1 MGRLYSSN
9 TLEVFQDFYPKPNQS
24 SVDLKF
30 LSPPAKEMRESKVVL
45 KNAWKIVNK
54 PGNLWKRLVSGTNS
68 MADAWHMLQP
78 QRGPCMSMPILYMV
92 LP

>member
-30 LSPPAKEMRESKVVL
+30 LSPPAKEMRESKAVL
-45 KNAWKIVNK
+45 KKCLKNCEQAWKLVK
-54 PGNLWKRLVSGTNS
+54 KAGNMEKSWNLFIPEKWEPWIQQS
-68 MADAWHMLQP
+68 
-78 QRGPCMSMPILYMV
+78 
-92 LP
+92 